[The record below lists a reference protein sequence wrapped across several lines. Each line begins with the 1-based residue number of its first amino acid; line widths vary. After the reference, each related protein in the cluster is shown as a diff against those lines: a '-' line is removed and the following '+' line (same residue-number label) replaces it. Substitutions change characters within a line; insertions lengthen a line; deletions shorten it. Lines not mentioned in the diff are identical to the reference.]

1 MNANL
6 KRNVRTGIAVFIAAA
21 GAVMYGN
28 AIAQQVNQDNSKR
41 VSGTVVRVS
50 LAPTTNSSFPDLV
63 VCATTPGPVEV
74 GVRGDDGLWYKSPST
89 TTINLQLALP

>member
-21 GAVMYGN
+21 GAVMCGN

-41 VSGTVVRVS
+41 VSGTVVRVRETLINSAWRSS
-50 LAPTTNSSFPDLV
+50 LTRP
-63 VCATTPGPVEV
+63 
-74 GVRGDDGLWYKSPST
+74 R
-89 TTINLQLALP
+89 AL

>member
-41 VSGTVVRVS
+41 VSGTVVR
-50 LAPTTNSSFPDLV
+50 F
-63 VCATTPGPVEV
+63 E
-74 GVRGDDGLWYKSPST
+74 
-89 TTINLQLALP
+89 LP